1 MASGLQYIH
10 FQSLVHRDIKPQNI
24 LIHLSG
30 VKNST
35 VTFKISDFGLCKL
48 TNEQGSFSDSGKGT
62 SYYLAPELLNKR
74 ITRSTP
80 KGRGTNDCDIFALG
94 CVFFFFLTRGL
105 HPYGK
110 GYIIPINIL
119 KKKFNLTSNF
129 FKIKQYLLI
138 I

>member
-1 MASGLQYIH
+1 MYIV
-10 FQSLVHRDIKPQNI
+10 FQEFLKNSHVLIESFFCQNI

-62 SYYLAPELLNKR
+62 PCYLAPELLKR

-110 GYIIPINIL
+110 GYIIHINIL